1 MYKKLLLLLIFI
13 SSASLLYAQDNGGV
27 NINVT
32 AVVNG
37 TIETITI
44 QTIDFQGVERE
55 SSLIN
60 IDPVTSPRAG
70 KLIARGAPNSDFQID
85 FVRQRELSNTEGT
98 GILVFNYQISGNT
111 IDEQDTSELLDQEIR
126 DLTFNEEGEFFIWV
140 GGNVDVGEV
149 QPGSYEGE
157 FTIEIEYI

>member
-1 MYKKLLLLLIFI
+1 MIKKSLILLLLTGF
-13 SSASLLYAQDNGGV
+13 AANAYGQDNGSV
-27 NINVT
+27 NISVS

-37 TIETITI
+37 VVETITI

-55 SSLIN
+55 SSLISIN
-60 IDPVTSPRAG
+60 PVTSARAG
-70 KLIARGAPNSDFQID
+70 KMIARGAPNAEFQID
-85 FVRQRELSNTEGT
+85 YIRQRELTNTDGT
-98 GILVFNYQISGNT
+98 GVLIFNYQISGNT

-126 DLTFNEEGEFFIWV
+126 DLTFNADGEYFIWV
-140 GGNVDVGEV
+140 GGSVDVGEA